1 MESSSEPYT
10 TCFCI
15 AFVPVQPQPQLQS
28 VQTNNSVRFDLIAAF
43 LACIELLLQ
52 SYNNAR
58 PQNRSNRTL
67 KSAQLLLSQTASCT
81 HLKRATN
88 DAINP

>member
-1 MESSSEPYT
+1 MNPLRWVWLA
-10 TCFCI
+10 CQCC
-15 AFVPVQPQPQLQS
+15 QDLQLQS
-28 VQTNNSVRFDLIAAF
+28 QTSRCDLIAAF